1 MAIAGAEQTGPLNG
15 SFTVEGLIL
24 SGDGLGRP
32 LQSPKFTLE
41 PVAIISAAPQS
52 SAAEPP
58 PTLKNPS
65 QALAGSIVVPAG
77 GATPL
82 TFNVRFALTGYQIGI
97 RGQASFARAR
107 EFARAAGIPDSPAL
121 ETLAGDPIAVDLT
134 AEGPWMPAEEIP
146 LGSIA
151 SVDGDAL
158 PEAAPVSAPE
168 SSGPTPITAPT
179 TAPAI
184 GAVPGPPV
192 RDTLTGTV
200 NIRNANWKADYLA
213 GHVVVNEA
221 TLHIENGDLR
231 WDPVD
236 LTYGP
241 LKATASLTLPSTCAP
256 EQTPPS
262 PCPDQFQL
270 HFANLDAAALQSA
283 LLGAKEK
290 GTLLSDLIDRLHP
303 SSAPPWPQLEGTVT
317 ADSLILGPITLQAV
331 SASLRIT
338 PTGAEIS
345 SLDANVFGG
354 TVRLAGSLTKPATDR
369 DKLAYSLDG
378 DFQKLNATDVGR
390 LLGLRWTGE
399 ALSGTGNIDLSGYT
413 GDDLSA
419 SAKGTLHF
427 EVRRG
432 IIAAATPANPTS
444 ASRPPLVPAALARFD
459 RWTADATIADGNIQ
473 LGQNQIISGSRKR
486 SVEATI
492 TFGDPP
498 QLSFPAP
505 KETRAAESR

>member
-1 MAIAGAEQTGPLNG
+1 M
-15 SFTVEGLIL
+15 
-24 SGDGLGRP
+24 
-32 LQSPKFTLE
+32 
-41 PVAIISAAPQS
+41 
-52 SAAEPP
+52 
-58 PTLKNPS
+58 
-65 QALAGSIVVPAG
+65 
-77 GATPL
+77 
-82 TFNVRFALTGYQIGI
+82 
-97 RGQASFARAR
+97 
-107 EFARAAGIPDSPAL
+107 
-121 ETLAGDPIAVDLT
+121 
-134 AEGPWMPAEEIP
+134 
-146 LGSIA
+146 
-151 SVDGDAL
+151 
-158 PEAAPVSAPE
+158 
-168 SSGPTPITAPT
+168 
-179 TAPAI
+179 
-184 GAVPGPPV
+184 

-200 NIRNANWKADYLA
+200 NVHNANWKAEYLA
-213 GHVVVNEA
+213 GHVVVNQA

-241 LKATASLTLPSTCAP
+241 LKATASLTLPSTCPP

-262 PCPDQFQL
+262 PCPAQFQL
-270 HFANLDAAALQSA
+270 HFADLDAAALQSA

-317 ADSLILGPITLQAV
+317 ADSLILGPVTLQGV
-331 SASLRIT
+331 STSLRIV

-345 SLDANVFGG
+345 SLDASVLGG
-354 TVRLAGSLTKPATDR
+354 TVHLAGAITKPATDR

-399 ALSGTGNIDLSGYT
+399 ALSGSGNVDLSGYT
-413 GDDLSA
+413 GDDLAA

-432 IIAAATPANPTS
+432 IIAAAKPVTPDLPS
-444 ASRPPLVPAALARFD
+444 KPLLIPAALARFD
-459 RWTADATIADGNIQ
+459 RWTADATIANGNIQ
-473 LGQNQIISGSRKR
+473 IGQNQIISGSRKQ

-498 QLSFPAP
+498 QLIFPAP
-505 KETRAAESR
+505 KETRADGSR